1 MNFISVAALA
11 CTVLITGCAI
21 THKPSDIRKGVASE
35 YSSAKSAKTVAL
47 CVADEWEKIDNYLMK
62 VRLRP
67 TTNGYSVWV
76 EQSIGTMMKDDTT
89 FLADIDDV
97 QSGSIVRYYTVATS
111 KTEWKLAL
119 DKCLGDIPAKAITPQ
134 SSTSEVQTTMSNSTS
149 QKLRELQG
157 LRKDGV
163 ITEDEF
169 QKKKKQLLEK
179 L

>member
-1 MNFISVAALA
+1 MKVFSVAVLA
-11 CTVLITGCAI
+11 CTLLITGCAV
-21 THKPSDIRKGVASE
+21 THKPSDRRKAMTPVE
-35 YSSAKSAKTVAL
+35 FSSAKSAKAVAL
-47 CVADEWEKIDNYLMK
+47 CVADEWEKIDNYFAK
-62 VRLRP
+62 VQLRP
-67 TTNGYSVWV
+67 TTNGYSVWI
-76 EQSIGTMMKDDTT
+76 EASIGTMMKDDTAT
-89 FLADIDDV
+89 LADIDDV
-97 QSGSIVRYYTVATS
+97 QNGSITRFYTVAGS
-111 KTEWKLAL
+111 DIWKLAL

-134 SSTSEVQTTMSNSTS
+134 SSTSEVQTTTSNSTS